1 MKKMAENIGF
11 ALLILL
17 MAVTAL
23 SYLAPHFGWRVDAV
37 LSGSMEPQLKTG
49 AVVITRP
56 IEPESVVVGD
66 IITFRTTTVGE
77 NLISHRVIGIEE
89 NSPLYFHTKGDVN
102 DDPDPFTVP
111 AQNVVGKICFHIPFL
126 GYATQFLKTFWGFL
140 FALLIPGLIIIVM
153 EVMNIRKVFTSE
165 KIAKEVEGEVLRE

>member
-49 AVVITRP
+49 VVVITRP
-56 IEPESVVVGD
+56 VEPEAIAVGD
-66 IITFRTTTVGE
+66 IITFRPTTVGE

-89 NSPLYFHTKGDVN
+89 NSPLYFQTKGDVN
-102 DDPDPFTVP
+102 ADPDPFIVP
-111 AQNVVGKICFHIPFL
+111 AQNVVGKICFHVPFL
-126 GYATQFLKTFWGFL
+126 GYATQFLKTLWGFL
-140 FALLIPGLIIIVM
+140 FALLIPGLIIIAM
-153 EVMNIRKVFTSE
+153 EVMNIRKALTNE
-165 KIAKEVEGEVLRE
+165 KIGKEVEGEVVQE